1 MFQNTLRRTT
11 SGTWIRGGGGVN
23 ELGGGGC
30 ERGWGS
36 LEWGSRRANERGW
49 KEALGTGLRARLRR
63 REGGEKEANHP
74 LTSLFRNDKL
84 VGCH

>member
-1 MFQNTLRRTT
+1 MDSEGALRVRE
-11 SGTWIRGGGGVN
+11 ICF
-23 ELGGGGC
+23 GGGC

-63 REGGEKEANHP
+63 RVGGEKEARTP
-74 LTSLFRNDKL
+74 LDFAFLQR
-84 VGCH
+84 